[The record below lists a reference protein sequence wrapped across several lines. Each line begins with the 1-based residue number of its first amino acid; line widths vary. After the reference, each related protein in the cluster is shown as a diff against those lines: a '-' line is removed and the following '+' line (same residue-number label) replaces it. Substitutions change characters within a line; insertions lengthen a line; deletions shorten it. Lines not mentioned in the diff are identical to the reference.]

1 MTSITRDSTA
11 NPLSFSSETDPI
23 ELFALADRAD
33 WALLRMVSCVAIA
46 TLLLAAASSLM
57 A

>member
-1 MTSITRDSTA
+1 MRAITPDTTA
-11 NPLSFSSETDPI
+11 TTLSFSPETDPI

-46 TLLLAAASSLM
+46 TLVLAAASSLV

>member
-1 MTSITRDSTA
+1 MHTITQDGTAST
-11 NPLSFSSETDPI
+11 LSFSPETDPI

-46 TLLLAAASSLM
+46 TLLLAAASSLL